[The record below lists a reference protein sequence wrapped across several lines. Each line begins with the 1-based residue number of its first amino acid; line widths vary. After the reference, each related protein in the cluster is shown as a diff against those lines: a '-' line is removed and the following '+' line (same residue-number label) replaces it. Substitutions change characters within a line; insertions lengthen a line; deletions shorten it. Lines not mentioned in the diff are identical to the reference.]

1 MADRNKALKSNIS
14 ESTRALVAK
23 LARASNGGLL
33 DVSTAS
39 KALDTNPK
47 ATAIK
52 LAALVKTG
60 WLLRAKRGLYFILPL
75 EATPGQ
81 NMMSDDPW
89 LLANK
94 AFAPCYIGG
103 WSAAEYWEL
112 TEQLFRSTLVVT
124 AANIRTNAV
133 KLLNHE
139 FRLFQVEP
147 ERVSSAI
154 KIWRGSEQVMVSD
167 REQTIIDCLRN
178 PELCGGINHLTHIM
192 SEYLV
197 GGKANFPALLKKA
210 EATANGATWKRL
222 GFLSELLW
230 PKEKTIVNAALKNLT
245 TGYIKL
251 DTKIRSKGTM
261 NSRWRLWANV
271 NTNTNS

>member
-1 MADRNKALKSNIS
+1 MADRNKALKSSIS

-39 KALDTNPK
+39 RALDANPK
-47 ATAIK
+47 TTAIK

-192 SEYLV
+192 LEYLV
-197 GGKANFPALLKKA
+197 GGKANFPTLLKKA

-230 PKEKTIVNAALKNLT
+230 PKEKAIVNAALKNLT

-251 DTKIRSKGTM
+251 DTKIRPKGTM

-271 NTNTNS
+271 NINTNS

>member
-1 MADRNKALKSNIS
+1 MTDRNISIKSSIS
-14 ESTRALVAK
+14 ASTRALMAK
-23 LARASNGGLL
+23 LARASKGGLL
-33 DVSTAS
+33 DIFTAS
-39 KALDTNPK
+39 AALGTNPK

-52 LAALVKTG
+52 LSALVKTG
-60 WLLRAKRGLYFILPL
+60 WLLRAKRGLYFVLPM

-81 NMMSDDPW
+81 NMMNEDPW
-89 LLANK
+89 LLARE
-94 AFAPCYIGG
+94 AFSPCYIGG

-124 AANIRTNAV
+124 AANIRTNSV

-147 ERVSSAI
+147 ERVSSGI
-154 KIWRGSEQVMVSD
+154 KIWRGAEQVMVSD

-178 PELCGGINHLTHIM
+178 PELCGGINHLASIM
-192 SEYLV
+192 AEYLA

-210 EATANGATWKRL
+210 ETTANGAAWKRL

-230 PKEKTIVNAALKNLT
+230 PKEKIIVNTALKNLT
-245 TGYIKL
+245 TGNVKL
-251 DTKIRSKGTM
+251 DTKIRFKGTL
-261 NSRWRLWANV
+261 NNRWRLRVNV
-271 NTNTNS
+271 NINPNS